1 MEISPKEAGGK
12 FDRELVRTD
21 SADYAFGIVTV
32 VYGQIDEKGH
42 AVRKRPARKM
52 PITDKMGKN
61 GLLSVRF
68 QTFRIRF
75 YGQMLRKAAFVRKI
89 CMRFCLDQL
98 CSTVFK
104 KCRTN
109 SIENRPPSFGISFIS
124 SKKRDFFPSSL
135 FFFSQKIPTDEF
147 RLIRHFIK
155 NVDAFTII
163 AFSHLNRKNAILN
176 VMLDVML
183 KT

>member
-1 MEISPKEAGGK
+1 MPQIEKPDDLHLIANLIRFFWVCTTIASVMEISPKEAGGK

-52 PITDKMGKN
+52 PITDKIGKN

-75 YGQMLRKAAFVRKI
+75 YGQMLRKAAFVLKI

-104 KCRTN
+104 KYRTN
-109 SIENRPPSFGISFIS
+109 SIENRPFVRYFIYF
-124 SKKRDFFPSSL
+124 K
-135 FFFSQKIPTDEF
+135 
-147 RLIRHFIK
+147 
-155 NVDAFTII
+155 
-163 AFSHLNRKNAILN
+163 
-176 VMLDVML
+176 
-183 KT
+183 